1 MGNPKVSGVDS
12 VVLDRGAAIVEFAVL
27 MPLLIL
33 LLIGGVETAWL
44 FSQQIDVR
52 HAAREAGRMAAT
64 DHGDAFMI
72 AADVCTLMD
81 NSTGATL
88 TLSGATQPVGGD
100 IEATVAR
107 PTETLTS
114 LMDWVFPSTMIL
126 NETSTFSLEVSPP
139 TWTDS
144 GPISC

>member
-1 MGNPKVSGVDS
+1 MGNQKVSDGDS
-12 VVLDRGAAIVEFAVL
+12 VVLERGAAVVEFAVL
-27 MPLLIL
+27 LPLLIL

-64 DHGDAFMI
+64 DHGDAFTI
-72 AADVCTLMD
+72 ATDVCTLMD
-81 NSTGATL
+81 DSTGATV

-100 IEATVAR
+100 IEATVAL
-107 PTETLTS
+107 PAETLTS
-114 LMDWVFPSTMIL
+114 LMDWAFPSTMIL
-126 NETSTFSLEVSPP
+126 DETSTFSLEVSPP